1 MAQKKGLFAST
12 LEFAGLSVALL
23 SFFRF
28 GVHMVSSIESVLDNY
43 KKNSESHQ
51 RWMRQFENRLDQTL
65 RNGVSQDMLERYLER
80 IHKKESDATCARLQQ
95 IIHDANQALLTQ
107 VEKSIRDAN
116 HDLFREQQAAAEHCL
131 AADRRLQR

>member
-1 MAQKKGLFAST
+1 MPQRKGLFAFA

-28 GVHMVSSIESVLDNY
+28 GIHMVSSIESVLDNY
-43 KKNSESHQ
+43 KKNSESHKRRMQ
-51 RWMRQFENRLDQTL
+51 QFENRLDQTL

-107 VEKSIRDAN
+107 VEKNIRDAN
-116 HDLFREQQAAAEHCL
+116 HDLFREQQAAAERCL